1 MTPSQRYNAKLDP
14 AIVTATL
21 TSRKSTMDSRFAAA
35 ALSAGA
41 IVSAVKAILASN
53 GVVSTEYIY
62 YEAFARKVAKLHSRY
77 QGANLNFEI
86 YRLLYRWATGR
97 GFSFS
102 VLNAIINS
110 VFSIVS
116 ETPLVPALNTPADHA
131 TNVAKAGN
139 LVYHEPA
146 SGWYDKSELLLV
158 KHSDDSVVL
167 DVIGGPG
174 TAAGSMITTAYS
186 GLAAGTVYD
195 WTVTYSN
202 SSGTSGFA
210 QRDFTTITP

>member
-1 MTPSQRYNAKLDP
+1 MFLRHPSTLINPRPAAQAHYTRAIIKAQRALKKPIFLVPQVIIWIHRPGHFRPTLSD
-14 AIVTATL
+14 VVFGTA
-21 TSRKSTMDSRFAAA
+21 DSPGAMR
-35 ALSAGA
+35 ALGIAW
-41 IVSAVKAILASN
+41 
-53 GVVSTEYIY
+53 
-62 YEAFARKVAKLHSRY
+62 
-77 QGANLNFEI
+77 
-86 YRLLYRWATGR
+86 LLYRWATGR